1 MNFSKIGS
9 IEAIAFIVIIILNN
23 IVLNL
28 PKSILKS
35 CGSSSILNVIYIAIL
50 VIIFLFIVFK
60 LFKNFNNSDILDIS
74 NYLGGK
80 WLQSVV
86 GTLFIVFFIIVSS
99 TLVRNFCEILKLT
112 YFNTL
117 SSTFFIV
124 CFLLVA
130 VITNRYGGNT
140 VIKCN
145 LIVFPLSLISL
156 LVTFFCTAPRFVPE
170 RIFPIFGYG
179 INETFFSGITNIFS
193 FCGISYIYFLKPLL
207 KNQKQFNKIGYI
219 GIGISAVYLLLSIG
233 SLLLSLP
240 DVLVINELSPMYLL
254 VRAAESGR
262 FFQRPDAIFI
272 FIWTLSL
279 MAYLST
285 IIFIITLIFKKI
297 SKTENVKPMIYCFAS
312 LIFVV
317 AQIPANM
324 SEIRFFEDVLLK
336 YFTILLIFIISFIV
350 LLLANLKYKKIN
362 GFTSYSNTMKGE
374 IANE

>member
-9 IEAIAFIVIIILNN
+9 IEAISFIVIIILNN

-35 CGSSSILNVIYIAIL
+35 CGSSSIVNVIYITIL
-50 VIIFLFIVFK
+50 VFIFLFIIFK

-74 NYLGGK
+74 FFLGGK
-80 WLQSVV
+80 WLEVIV
-86 GTLFIVFFIIVSS
+86 GTLFIAFFTFVSS

-117 SSTFFIV
+117 SPSFFIV
-124 CFLLVA
+124 CFLFVA
-130 VITNRYGGNT
+130 VITNKYGGNT
-140 VIKCN
+140 VIKSN
-145 LIVFPLSLISL
+145 LIVLPISLISL
-156 LVTFFCTAPRFVPE
+156 LITFFCVTPRFVPE

-179 INETFFSGITNIFS
+179 INQTFFSGITNIFC

-207 KNQKQFNKIGYI
+207 KDQKKFNRIGYI
-219 GIGISAVYLLLSIG
+219 GIGISAVYLILSIA

-240 DVLVINELSPMYLL
+240 DVLQNNELSPMYLL
-254 VRAAESGR
+254 VRAAKFGR

-272 FIWTLSL
+272 FIWILSL

-297 SKTENVKPMIYCFAS
+297 SKTENASSMIYCFAS
-312 LIFVV
+312 IIFIIALI
-317 AQIPANM
+317 PTNM
-324 SEIRFFEDVLLK
+324 GEIRFFEDILLK
-336 YFTILLIFIISFIV
+336 YFAISLVFIISFII
-350 LLLANLKYKKIN
+350 LILANLKYKKK
-362 GFTSYSNTMKGE
+362 SSN
-374 IANE
+374 ANIMEGDIVSD